1 MAAPIEFYFDFSS
14 PYGYLAAQRIEGVA
28 EDYAREVLWKPFLLG
43 ALFKTTGSQPLLDIP
58 MKGDYARHD
67 LARSARLYDIPYVLP
82 ETFPFMSVAA
92 CRAAYWLNE
101 SDPEAARELIGALFD
116 SAFGAG
122 ESIAEPSEVTAVAG
136 KLGHDPEQV
145 LAAVREPR
153 IKDLLRMEVEAAV
166 GKGVFGSPTII
177 VDGEPFWGCDR
188 LDDVAVWLETG
199 GW

>member
-14 PYGYLAAQRIEGVA
+14 PYGYLAARRIEAVVA
-28 EDYAREVLWKPFLLG
+28 DYEREVLWKPFLLG

-67 LARSARLYDIPYVLP
+67 LARSARLHGIPYVLP

-101 SDPEAARELIGALFD
+101 GDPKAARALIGALFD
-116 SAFGAG
+116 RAFGAG
-122 ESIAEPSEVTAVAG
+122 ESIAEPSEVAAVAEA
-136 KLGHDPEQV
+136 LGHDPARV
-145 LAAVREPR
+145 LAAVQEPR
-153 IKDLLRMEVEAAV
+153 IKDLLRREVEAAV

-177 VDGEPFWGCDR
+177 VDGEPFWGFDR